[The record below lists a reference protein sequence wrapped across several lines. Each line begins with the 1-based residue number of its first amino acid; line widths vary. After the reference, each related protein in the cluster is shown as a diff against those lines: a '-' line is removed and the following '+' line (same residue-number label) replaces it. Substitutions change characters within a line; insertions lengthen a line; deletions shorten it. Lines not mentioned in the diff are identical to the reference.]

1 MKRSG
6 IIYICLIFVLAL
18 SCNQTREKGK
28 KEFLKTARGEADEMI
43 MVIDT
48 GMWGRPV
55 GEELQNIYKG
65 FLIGMPQDEAK
76 FNVHNVNPIELNST
90 LKTAVNMVFVMALDN
105 ESSQGRE
112 LRKYF
117 SDSSLKLIRDDT
129 SIFMT
134 VRKDEFAKGQIVL
147 YLFSKTED
155 QLLEKI
161 KDNEKVLVEIF
172 ESAVRER
179 TRNQVLAKLEK
190 VLMNAITEDHGYS
203 LKIPYGWDLAKNLKD
218 FVWLRRLEA
227 QSEYNVFIYEQ
238 PYTDQ
243 SIFNDVGMF
252 RDEITE
258 TFLRDSESLDLYITR
273 QQQIPVFTER
283 VTFNKKFAV
292 EARGLWKNSDNSGGG
307 PFVSYTFVDE
317 GNQRL
322 YYIEGY
328 VYSPGTKKKKLVRE
342 VEAIISTF
350 RSPSDLISTN

>member
-155 QLLEKI
+155 QLLEK
-161 KDNEKVLVEIF
+161 
-172 ESAVRER
+172 
-179 TRNQVLAKLEK
+179 
-190 VLMNAITEDHGYS
+190 
-203 LKIPYGWDLAKNLKD
+203 
-218 FVWLRRLEA
+218 
-227 QSEYNVFIYEQ
+227 
-238 PYTDQ
+238 
-243 SIFNDVGMF
+243 
-252 RDEITE
+252 
-258 TFLRDSESLDLYITR
+258 
-273 QQQIPVFTER
+273 
-283 VTFNKKFAV
+283 
-292 EARGLWKNSDNSGGG
+292 
-307 PFVSYTFVDE
+307 
-317 GNQRL
+317 
-322 YYIEGY
+322 
-328 VYSPGTKKKKLVRE
+328 
-342 VEAIISTF
+342 
-350 RSPSDLISTN
+350 

>member
-1 MKRSG
+1 
-6 IIYICLIFVLAL
+6 
-18 SCNQTREKGK
+18 
-28 KEFLKTARGEADEMI
+28 
-43 MVIDT
+43 
-48 GMWGRPV
+48 
-55 GEELQNIYKG
+55 
-65 FLIGMPQDEAK
+65 
-76 FNVHNVNPIELNST
+76 
-90 LKTAVNMVFVMALDN
+90 
-105 ESSQGRE
+105 
-112 LRKYF
+112 
-117 SDSSLKLIRDDT
+117 
-129 SIFMT
+129 
-134 VRKDEFAKGQIVL
+134 
-147 YLFSKTED
+147 
-155 QLLEKI
+155 
-161 KDNEKVLVEIF
+161 
-172 ESAVRER
+172 
-179 TRNQVLAKLEK
+179 
-190 VLMNAITEDHGYS
+190 